1 MCYTVRWLYLL
12 KHTQLTLASA
22 ESSRLYQFF
31 CKSSSEVTTLHCC
44 YFHLRGCIESRAV
57 MIVQISIR
65 SFFFRSLICFYLH
78 ASHLYRLSLFY
89 IHSSVWYLILC
100 HVLLMSASGARH
112 LAACCC
118 ERPVFFTPGTAG
130 DLSPKVFCVYVLFC
144 FWILVQQIWPPV
156 FKASQTDETQPPC
169 CRLSQTG
176 LCCHG
181 NMLWRSSYWDS
192 AGWQVTV
199 LAVRV
204 FGPLSLPQTSCP
216 LWEPAPRSSL
226 QSNRGLPL
234 SRLECTLCLCIGL
247 CVFVCSK
254 KMDFLT

>member
-1 MCYTVRWLYLL
+1 
-12 KHTQLTLASA
+12 
-22 ESSRLYQFF
+22 
-31 CKSSSEVTTLHCC
+31 
-44 YFHLRGCIESRAV
+44 
-57 MIVQISIR
+57 
-65 SFFFRSLICFYLH
+65 
-78 ASHLYRLSLFY
+78 
-89 IHSSVWYLILC
+89 
-100 HVLLMSASGARH
+100 MSASGAHH
-112 LAACCC
+112 LAASCC

-254 KMDFLT
+254 KKWTFSPSASDVPRICFNFVLCASSEAFHPFLCIVILLHRIHFFHILYEFSWIYSRHMLSGN